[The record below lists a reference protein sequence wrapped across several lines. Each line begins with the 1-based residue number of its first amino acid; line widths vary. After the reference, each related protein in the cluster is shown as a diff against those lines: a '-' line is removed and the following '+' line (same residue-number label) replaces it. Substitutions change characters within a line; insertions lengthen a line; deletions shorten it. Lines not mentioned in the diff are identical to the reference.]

1 METRGDHTSSVKREG
16 RPPRR
21 RKSSNLGADPRGDT
35 GVGAIATNL
44 PRPDG
49 SGADSPTGATA
60 AAPPS
65 TASTTSASASTDRNG
80 HTKKP
85 RERKRTKAKKLLR
98 RWRRLSI
105 RHTWVNPLILIAIIL
120 SAYFVR
126 PGEQNPLHW
135 ALFLAYANP
144 PLDERTDTLP
154 AHVGD
159 VTQYGKGWK
168 DVAFVAFYT
177 LVFTFTREFLMQRL
191 IRPLAVRC
199 GIRKRGK
206 QARFMEQ
213 AYTALY
219 FGIFGPFGLFVMSR
233 SPVWFFDTA
242 GMYAGFPHR
251 AHEAY
256 FKAYYLLQAAYWA
269 QQAMVLMLQLEKPR
283 KDFKELVLHH
293 IVTLALIGLSYRFHF
308 TYMGVAV
315 YITHDISDFF
325 LAVRYLLI
333 STRPPTPTSSN
344 HQPVPCFPFVSHRT
358 ISPFR
363 VLRARCFVGIL

>member
-1 METRGDHTSSVKREG
+1 METRGDHMSSVKING
-16 RPPRR
+16 GPQRR

-35 GVGAIATNL
+35 GAGAIATNL
-44 PRPDG
+44 PRQG
-49 SGADSPTGATA
+49 GGANSPIAATA
-60 AAPPS
+60 ATASPS
-65 TASTTSASASTDRNG
+65 TASTVSSTTSTDRNG
-80 HTKKP
+80 HIKKP
-85 RERKRTKAKKLLR
+85 RERKRTKVKKLLR
-98 RWRRLSI
+98 RWKRLSF
-105 RHTWVNPLILIAIIL
+105 RHTWINPLILIAIFL

-144 PLDERTDTLP
+144 PLHERTDTLP
-154 AHVGD
+154 AHIGA

-168 DVAFVAFYT
+168 DVAFVSFYT
-177 LVFTFTREFLMQRL
+177 LVFTFTREFLMQRV
-191 IRPLAVRC
+191 IRPLAVWC

-233 SPVWFFDTA
+233 SPVWFFNTA

-315 YITHDISDFF
+315 YITHDVSDFF
-325 LAVRYLLI
+325 LAVRFLPI
-333 STRPPTPTSSN
+333 FS
-344 HQPVPCFPFVSHRT
+344 
-358 ISPFR
+358 
-363 VLRARCFVGIL
+363 